1 MPILFQSLYDKV
13 LIVLDSK
20 IEEFKYYGYK
30 EITKHELWS
39 YCINKKW
46 RKANIEQLRLYEVV
60 ETIYH
65 VSASEMMNYLQVTK
79 LKEQQS
85 QPLVIIS
92 QEEMEFLLNP
102 MQNCEEDLE

>member
-1 MPILFQSLYDKV
+1 MPIPFQSLYDKV

-39 YCINKKW
+39 YCIKKKW
-46 RKANIEQLRLYEVV
+46 RKMNIEQLRLHEVV

-85 QPLVIIS
+85 LVIIS
-92 QEEMEFLLNP
+92 QEEMKLLLNP
-102 MQNCEEDLE
+102 MLNCEEEELE

>member
-1 MPILFQSLYDKV
+1 MPIPFQSLYDKV

-39 YCINKKW
+39 YCIKKKW
-46 RKANIEQLRLYEVV
+46 RKMNIEQLRLHEVV
-60 ETIYH
+60 ETIYN

-79 LKEQQS
+79 LREQQS
-85 QPLVIIS
+85 LVIIS
-92 QEEMEFLLNP
+92 QEEMKLLLNP
-102 MQNCEEDLE
+102 MLNCEEEELE

>member
-1 MPILFQSLYDKV
+1 MPIPFQSLYDKV

-30 EITKHELWS
+30 EITKDELWS
-39 YCINKKW
+39 YCIKKKW
-46 RKANIEQLRLYEVV
+46 RKMNIEQLRLHEVV

-79 LKEQQS
+79 LREQQS
-85 QPLVIIS
+85 LVIIS
-92 QEEMEFLLNP
+92 KEEMELLLNP
-102 MQNCEEDLE
+102 MLNWEKEKLE